1 MALKVGGTVV
11 IDDNRNCNLQRVEP
25 GAFAT
30 ASLPSAVA
38 GDMVYDST
46 KKKLKVYDGS
56 VWI

>member
-11 IDDNRNCNLQRVEP
+11 IDDNRNSNFQRVEP
-25 GAFAT
+25 GSYAT
-30 ASLPSAVA
+30 ASLPSAVE

-46 KKKLKVYDGS
+46 TKKLKVYDGS